1 MTRRVSV
8 LLATLV
14 TILSVPLAAGAESPP
29 PRSNVAAAKTANTVA
44 VDCDKGKTI
53 AKALETAG
61 DELVI
66 EIHGACHEDLVIRRD
81 NVALVGAGED
91 PTLVGSLFFEGA
103 SGVLLEGFTIRDSE
117 RWGVRS
123 RGAQLVVRNLT
134 VRDNAGGGITI
145 LDGSTAILEEVTAD
159 RNRDGITTWVSSAV
173 ELVGEVRVRENLR
186 CGMIVSSGSGLEATG
201 TGPLIG
207 DRLVAED
214 NAFCGLAV
222 QIAAGA
228 QFGEVIARRNGLV
241 GVALFG
247 GGSLGGRIEAS
258 DSEIGVWLS
267 ETSTVEGTVTAH
279 DNSFAGVLAEIGSTL
294 VLLPEPG
301 PAGSSVTD
309 NGAFGLRLDESHGN
323 LDLVDVRRNGTG
335 LSLDGSSSR
344 IRRTT
349 LLDNGLDADVTFGSR
364 ASFDG
369 GNQAGT
375 VACDSTVLTRGDV
388 SCPSG
393 AASAIR
399 QGGGAS
405 SAAISAARPELPAFP
420 LEMEDP

>member
-14 TILSVPLAAGAESPP
+14 TILSVPLAAGAENPPP
-29 PRSNVAAAKTANTVA
+29 PRANVAAAKTANTVA

-53 AKALETAG
+53 ASALEAAG
-61 DELVI
+61 DELVV

-103 SGVLLEGFTIRDSE
+103 SGVLLEGFTIRDSA
-117 RWGVRS
+117 RWGVRT
-123 RGAQLVVRNLT
+123 RGAQLIVRNLM
-134 VRDNAGGGITI
+134 VRDNAGAGITI
-145 LDGSTAILEEVTAD
+145 LEGSTAILEEVTAD

-201 TGPLIG
+201 TGLLVG

-214 NAFCGLAV
+214 NAVCGLTV

-228 QFGEVIARRNGLV
+228 QFGQVIARRNGLV

-247 GGSLGGRIEAS
+247 GGVLSGRIEAS
-258 DSEIGVWLS
+258 DSQIGVWLG

-294 VLLPEPG
+294 VLVPQPG
-301 PAGSSVTD
+301 PTGSSITD
-309 NGAFGLRLDESHGN
+309 NGAFGVRLDESHGN

-335 LSLDGSSSR
+335 LSLDGSSGR
-344 IRRTT
+344 IRRTN

-364 ASFDG
+364 VSFDG

-393 AASAIR
+393 VASAIR
-399 QGGGAS
+399 H
-405 SAAISAARPELPAFP
+405 SAAISAARPDLPAFP